1 MADSAKTGFVEV
13 VHATAE
19 RQRIVKLDFEP
30 GMTARDAVRHS
41 GLLDGEALPD
51 GGEVVLGIF
60 GMRVDEGHKLKAGDR
75 VEICRPLGH
84 DPREMRRVLLEQGRV
99 MGRAGRVQKPRQG
112 GSSASG
118 VRSPTMP
125 TTRSSSK

>member
-19 RQRIVKLDFEP
+19 RQRIVKLGFEP
-30 GMTARDAVRHS
+30 GMTARDAVRRS
-41 GLLDGEALPD
+41 GLPD
-51 GGEVVLGIF
+51 SDAPPEGGEVVLGIF
-60 GMRVDEGHKLKAGDR
+60 GTRVDEGQTLKPGDR

-84 DPREMRRVLLEQGRV
+84 DPREMRRALLEQGRV
-99 MGRAGRVQKPRQG
+99 MGRAGRIQKPGQG

-118 VRSPTMP
+118 VRSPRMP